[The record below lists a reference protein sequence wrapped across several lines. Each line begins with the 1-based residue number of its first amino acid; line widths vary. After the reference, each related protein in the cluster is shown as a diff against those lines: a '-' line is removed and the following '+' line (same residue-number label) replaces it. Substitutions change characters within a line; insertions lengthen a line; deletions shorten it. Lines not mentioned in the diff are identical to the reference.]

1 MYKFEYKNIFMFQ
14 KSSNAINE
22 TQLLSSNTRILV
34 DNLTYLDKK
43 KIKTLSVLSDAIEV
57 NDQLNKRIEVIQS
70 STDRVVEQSQNL
82 LNNIVNSE
90 YDLDQIEHMG
100 SSKKTK
106 NFYFL
111 LTQLNFLFNKRF
123 DWN

>member
-1 MYKFEYKNIFMFQ
+1 M
-14 KSSNAINE
+14 
-22 TQLLSSNTRILV
+22 SSNTRILV

-90 YDLDQIEHMG
+90 YDLDQIEQMG